1 MDRHPEPPP
10 PDYEEIEHIPWSAL
24 VANTPD
30 WRTRL
35 LPIGTVVVAAVIAVV
50 FGVRM
55 LAAGSPDTVVTLP
68 AAVPAEV
75 ADTVAATPDGPA
87 TVPATSL
94 AEVGAPAIYTEADL
108 MAAPV
113 DDEARLAVMRAEWF
127 VTDYFTVDGDPSAAT
142 TIRGVLGS
150 GDLALPHDDPAA
162 TSYVEW
168 ARAFRVESA
177 RPGSYRVAVAFRAL
191 GSADGNGFSRGAVQA
206 VTLDLE
212 VDPDGTVAVR
222 DLPTPTELPAAGE
235 APAWPAAAEAPP
247 EVVAAASDLAAGLGD
262 DPELVSS
269 GRDGQGWRVVMLV
282 TGPGGLRWPI
292 VLYPESGQG

>member
-10 PDYEEIEHIPWSAL
+10 PDFEEIEHIPWSAL

-35 LPIGTVVVAAVIAVV
+35 LPIGAVVAVAVV
-50 FGVRM
+50 ALVVGVRA
-55 LAAGSPDTVVTLP
+55 LTAASSDAVVTLP
-68 AAVPAEV
+68 PTTAGVEAADPVEVSAE
-75 ADTVAATPDGPA
+75 TA
-87 TVPATSL
+87 TVPATPT
-94 AEVGAPAIYTEADL
+94 AVEAPAIYTEADL

-113 DDEARLAVMRAEWF
+113 ADEARLAVMRAEWF
-127 VTDYFTVDGDPSAAT
+127 VADYFTVDGDPGAAAALRAT
-142 TIRGVLGS
+142 LGDP
-150 GDLALPHDDPAA
+150 GLPLPHDDPAA

-191 GSADGNGFSRGAVQA
+191 GSAGGDGFSRGAVQA

-212 VDPDGTVAVR
+212 VGPDGTVAVR

-235 APAWPAAAEAPP
+235 APAWPAAAAAPP
-247 EVVAAASDLAAGLGD
+247 EVVAAASDLAVGLGD